1 MILFTI
7 MKNNNNN
14 NINNSYKQLLQNKV
28 KNINN

>member
-14 NINNSYKQLLQNKV
+14 NNNNSYKQLLQNKV

>member
-14 NINNSYKQLLQNKV
+14 NNSYKQLLQNKV